1 MAAMTGICQR
11 CGAATEPLLDP
22 KLAALGPATF
32 CHGCAAARF
41 IEQQA
46 RAALPYSLVCVI
58 RDEFLSARAE
68 GLPTDTS
75 FWHVLI
81 ADAMCAAL
89 YSPEWAMAVLDIE
102 TVNETVAEMI
112 AMRGARFT
120 AEHPVR
126 EAGNDDAD

>member
-1 MAAMTGICQR
+1 MTGICKR
-11 CGAATEPLLDP
+11 CGSVTEPPSHP
-22 KLAALGPATF
+22 KLAALDPAAF
-32 CHGCAAARF
+32 CRACAAARLR
-41 IEQQA
+41 EWRA
-46 RAALPYSLVCVI
+46 REALPYSLAQI
-58 RDEFLSARAE
+58 IARERDFARS
-68 GLPTDTS
+68 TDPPSPIDSS

-112 AMRGARFT
+112 AARGARFT

>member
-1 MAAMTGICQR
+1 MTGICKR
-11 CGAATEPLLDP
+11 CGGVAESLSDP

-32 CHGCAAARF
+32 CHACAAARLR
-41 IEQQA
+41 EWQA
-46 RAALPYSLVCVI
+46 REALPYSLAQI
-58 RDEFLSARAE
+58 IARERDFARS
-68 GLPTDTS
+68 TDPPSPIDSS

-120 AEHPVR
+120 ADHPVR
-126 EAGNDDAD
+126 EAGHGHAD